1 LEHYTIVKRTYR
13 MNTAWDLD
21 GMTLNPSWRIVAIHI
36 IAYPYQVS
44 MTCGDFVNKVQL
56 TAHLS

>member
-1 LEHYTIVKRTYR
+1 

-44 MTCGDFVNKVQL
+44 MTCGAFVNKVQL